1 MNGGR
6 GVRISQ
12 KASTGTPESPTL
24 PFRYVCVTD
33 GAGRFLVA
41 YHARPPAD
49 GSPAAPPQSLVLAS
63 RISAEGLL
71 PPRGAVGR
79 PVIEGHLLSVAGDRV
94 VLHLL
99 YEGPPPPDDAARALR
114 AVRDFEDAYKAH
126 LGAAPGDS
134 QVFSAAP
141 SRLARAFREPLPFK
155 PERPVSSRLFVHATL
170 EPRGPGVLL
179 LLRLRNFT
187 RESARGV
194 SVTFESPKDFL
205 RPAALY
211 GTGAAVG
218 ASAVHLMEALEP
230 GEKLIEL
237 RLEPQ
242 EPRTGPLT
250 FALRASNGWEVKAR
264 TIEVKVELPKIVRP
278 DEDPL
283 WLARHVMLREGDARD
298 IWRLRFTRA
307 VDPAFAFE
315 RAKEVVER
323 ERLLKLLE
331 FAAQAPAYHEA
342 WYLGRIKPSA
352 APLLI
357 EVAVRGP
364 GRIVE
369 FRAAT
374 DAQADLLGIKA
385 EYRRRLRELLSEKF
399 MGKKVIVQRS
409 EALPPSL
416 DETPPHLHSALLMRH
431 LQGEIGADELWREL
445 RRTATGG
452 SGEGWQHVAAF
463 GDALGPPKA
472 PADGRGAREVSLA
485 GEHAENEAV
494 AGLFETYTRLM
505 APIVLAQTARMVRT
519 GARLR
524 TGMDSSAEAEAE
536 AVDGED

>member
-1 MNGGR
+1 MAGKTLA
-6 GVRISQ
+6 Q
-12 KASTGTPESPTL
+12 ASEGPPL
-24 PFRYVCVTD
+24 PFRHVIVTD
-33 GAGRFLVA
+33 PSGRILVA
-41 YHARPPAD
+41 YAVRPLAMGTPA
-49 GSPAAPPQSLVLAS
+49 SPPQCLALAS
-63 RISAEGLL
+63 GISSEGLL
-71 PPRGAVGR
+71 PPRGAVAR
-79 PVIEGHLLSVAGDRV
+79 PVIDGHLLSVAGDRV

-99 YEGPPPPDDAARALR
+99 YESPPPPDDAAHALR
-114 AVRDFEDAYKAH
+114 AVLDFEEAYKTH
-126 LGAAPGDS
+126 LGAARADS
-134 QVFSAAP
+134 GVFSAAAP
-141 SRLARAFREPLPFK
+141 RLSRSFREPLPFRA
-155 PERPVSSRLFVHATL
+155 ERPVSSRLFVHATV

-179 LLRLRNFT
+179 VLRLRNFT

-194 SVTFESPKDFL
+194 SVTFQSPKDFL

-218 ASAVHLMEALEP
+218 ASAVHLLEALEP

-242 EPRTGPLT
+242 EPHTGPLT
-250 FALRASNGWEVKAR
+250 LALRAANGWSVPAR
-264 TIEVKVELPKIVRP
+264 AIEVKVEVPKIVAP
-278 DEDPL
+278 DDDP
-283 WLARHVMLREGDARD
+283 AFMAGHVMLREGEARD

-323 ERLLKLLE
+323 ERPLKLLE
-331 FAAQAPAYHEA
+331 FSAPWPAYHEA
-342 WYLGRIKPSA
+342 WYLGRIKPSG
-352 APLLI
+352 APVLV

-369 FRAAT
+369 FRVAT

-399 MGKKVIVQRS
+399 MGRKAIVQRS
-409 EALPPSL
+409 QALPPSL
-416 DETPPHLHSALLMRH
+416 EETAPHMHSALLMRH
-431 LQGEIGADELWREL
+431 LQGEIGAEELWHEL

-463 GDALGPPKA
+463 GEALGPLKGGE
-472 PADGRGAREVSLA
+472 PAAVARGVSLA
-485 GEHAENEAV
+485 GMHAEKEAI

-505 APIVLAQTARMVRT
+505 APVVLAQTARMVRT

-536 AVDGED
+536 AADGED